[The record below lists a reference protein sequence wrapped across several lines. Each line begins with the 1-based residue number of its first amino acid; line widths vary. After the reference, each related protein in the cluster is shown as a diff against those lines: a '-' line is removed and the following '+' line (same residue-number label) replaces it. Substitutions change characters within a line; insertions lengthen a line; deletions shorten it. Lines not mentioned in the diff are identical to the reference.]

1 MTYQRN
7 IGCLPALEGLEVQK
21 DVLDEVRERQVG
33 DPEIGADDRHGDD
46 DDDRR
51 REELVLTWPLD
62 LLELGDRLRDEAAEA
77 AAALA
82 ARAGLALRLAGR
94 LDLAATLAR
103 ALCGSLVVVAPAAR
117 AGLAGHDATAS
128 PDAGC
133 GRCTSGSTSSPRTGR
148 ACSASTSV
156 FDSCAACIPCTRA

>member
-7 IGCLPALEGLEVQK
+7 IGCLPDLEVQK
-21 DVLDEVRERQVG
+21 DVLDEMRERQVG
-33 DPEIGADDRHGDD
+33 DPEIGADDRDGDD

-51 REELVLTWPLD
+51 RKELVFPWPVD
-62 LLELGDRLRDEAAEA
+62 LLELCDRLPDEAAKA
-77 AAALA
+77 TAALP
-82 ARAGLALRLAGR
+82 ARTGLALGLAGG
-94 LDLAATLAR
+94 LDLAAPLAR
-103 ALCGSLVVVAPAAR
+103 ALGGSLIVVAPAAR
-117 AGLAGHDATAS
+117 AGLAGHGASAS

-156 FDSCAACIPCTRA
+156 SDSCGACTPCT